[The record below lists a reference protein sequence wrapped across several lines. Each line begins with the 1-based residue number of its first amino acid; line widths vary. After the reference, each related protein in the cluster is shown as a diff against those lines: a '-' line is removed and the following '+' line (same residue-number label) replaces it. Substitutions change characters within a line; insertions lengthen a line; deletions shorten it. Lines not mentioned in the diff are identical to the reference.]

1 MKLARMF
8 VLLTAASLALA
19 ACSVDKSASKQG
31 DIDETILSED
41 GTQNNQNDA
50 DEALL
55 NDEPDGYPL
64 EKKDGYAYG
73 DLDDDSNEVVDIVA
87 LLTRPSVGTMV
98 NGLVYVDEVISDR
111 GFYVTDGDQRVFVT
125 MREQTEFKD
134 AMININAG
142 QALVLEGVLADEGV
156 LKTFRKPIDEDTKE
170 AVEENDYF
178 IVTTYKQ
185 VTIVDERA
193 TPPAQ

>member
-1 MKLARMF
+1 
-8 VLLTAASLALA
+8 
-19 ACSVDKSASKQG
+19 
-31 DIDETILSED
+31 
-41 GTQNNQNDA
+41 
-50 DEALL
+50 
-55 NDEPDGYPL
+55 
-64 EKKDGYAYG
+64 
-73 DLDDDSNEVVDIVA
+73 
-87 LLTRPSVGTMV
+87 MV